1 MKDEKE
7 KKPITL
13 SLDDLVDEEKDIA
26 KGIDIAG
33 AEDIEDTTGGQK
45 ETAKPE
51 EEKSS
56 DFVKESDDI
65 DQNASQKNIGDMLD
79 TDELNEENSEEGFFN
94 NETDDNDND
103 EIESQAEK
111 VADFAKN
118 KWANKVLVVLIAL
131 FISCGG
137 YLTYALTHTHKEP
150 VVWQKEKIEYGTK
163 NFDPI
168 KELNGVDLVFVD
180 KVDTKTVGEYNI
192 EAIVKDQKTN
202 KIKKY
207 KHHFIVE
214 DTKAPII
221 TTSQNSLTITAGEKP
236 NYNLLRIKAKDPV
249 DGKVSYI
256 IQDGGLSTIGD
267 HRISIK
273 ATDFN
278 GNTTVKRITV
288 HVEGFVTKSGLD
300 TYRQKVAWLK
310 DTFTKEQKAKEDAEK
325 AVEAKKSAS
334 GRILWIGDSRFV
346 GMSQT
351 CSSDKDVYIAKG
363 GVEYS
368 WFTNTAVNEA
378 NSKLQDGD
386 TIIVNIGINGLE
398 YEKLAD
404 RLNQLADGDWK
415 NYKVIFMSVN
425 PVDEEKETQNGYSTT
440 NDDIKEFNSYMKQH
454 LVSNITYLDTYSSLV
469 DDISSRTADGL
480 HYSTGT
486 NQSIYNMGRAAIDK

>member
-1 MKDEKE
+1 M
-7 KKPITL
+7 
-13 SLDDLVDEEKDIA
+13 
-26 KGIDIAG
+26 
-33 AEDIEDTTGGQK
+33 
-45 ETAKPE
+45 
-51 EEKSS
+51 
-56 DFVKESDDI
+56 
-65 DQNASQKNIGDMLD
+65 
-79 TDELNEENSEEGFFN
+79 
-94 NETDDNDND
+94 
-103 EIESQAEK
+103 
-111 VADFAKN
+111 
-118 KWANKVLVVLIAL
+118 
-131 FISCGG
+131 
-137 YLTYALTHTHKEP
+137 
-150 VVWQKEKIEYGTK
+150 
-163 NFDPI
+163 
-168 KELNGVDLVFVD
+168 
-180 KVDTKTVGEYNI
+180 
-192 EAIVKDQKTN
+192 
-202 KIKKY
+202 
-207 KHHFIVE
+207 
-214 DTKAPII
+214 
-221 TTSQNSLTITAGEKP
+221 TITAGEKP